1 MVAVCLIVPYVLVQY
16 HFLRWFLSWLGACH
30 PVFKQKKVFIP
41 ITVVYTYVVMS
52 LGIAVLMPDGM
63 AERATRVIGN
73 YALGFSLYIAMSV
86 AIADVVHLIRKWW
99 LKKYNKKPSKRFFIL
114 SGLITLLVITVV
126 GTYGLINARVIR
138 RTAYEITVPKVV
150 AGIASLKVI
159 LIADLHMGY
168 SVGVDM
174 IADMVDK
181 INQEDA
187 DLIILAGDIY
197 DNSYDALE
205 DPARLAE
212 LLASMKSK
220 YGTYAC
226 YGNHDV
232 DETVFVGFTFRA
244 MDKPVADPRMED
256 FLKASKINLLRD
268 EYVLIDDKFYVY
280 GRPDASKPGEGI
292 DVRKTP
298 AETMEGID
306 LSKPVI
312 MIDHQPKQLEELAA
326 VGVDVDLCGHTH
338 DGQMFPG
345 NILTWLMW
353 DNSYGYEKFGNMHN
367 IVTSGVGVYGP
378 FMRVGTKAE
387 YCPITIR
394 FAQ

>member
-1 MVAVCLIVPYVLVQY
+1 MVAVFLIAPYVLVHY
-16 HFLRWFLSWLGACH
+16 HILRWFLSWLGACH
-30 PVFKQKKVFIP
+30 PVFQRKKVFIP
-41 ITVVYTYVVMS
+41 IVVVYTYVC
-52 LGIAVLMPDGM
+52 LGLGVAILMPDGM
-63 AERATRVIGN
+63 AERASRIIGN
-73 YALGFSLYIAMSV
+73 YAIGFSLYIVMSI
-86 AIADVVHLIRKWW
+86 AIADIIHLIRKWW
-99 LKKYNKKPSKRFFIL
+99 MKKYEKKPSKKFFVL
-114 SGLITLLVITVV
+114 SGLITLIVIAIV

-159 LIADLHMGY
+159 LIADMHMGY

-174 IADMVDK
+174 IADMVNK
-181 INQEDA
+181 VNREDA
-187 DLIILAGDIY
+187 DLILIAGDIF

-205 DPARLAE
+205 DPARLSE
-212 LLASMKSK
+212 LLKSMKST

-232 DETVFVGFTFRA
+232 EETVFVGFTFKPV
-244 MDKPVADPRMED
+244 DKPVADPRMD
-256 FLKASKINLLRD
+256 QFLADSGIRLLRD
-268 EYVLIDDKFYVY
+268 EAVLIDDKFYIY
-280 GRPDASKPGEGI
+280 GRPDYSKPGSDI

-298 AETMEGID
+298 AQVTEGLD
-306 LSKPVI
+306 TSKPIIV
-312 MIDHQPKQLEELAA
+312 IDHQPKQLKELAEA
-326 VGVDVDLCGHTH
+326 GVDVDLCGHTH

-353 DNSYGYEKFGNMHN
+353 DNSYGYEKFDQMHN

-378 FMRVGTKAE
+378 FMRVCTKAE

-394 FAQ
+394 FAK